1 MFYLT
6 REIFQETERSQ
17 TQVSSFTMANLERIQ
32 ERIDL
37 LHGLIRQV
45 EEQKPMVQR
54 AASMLN
60 GEPSYSLQDL
70 TNLEDNINVWHS
82 ATTDILVKEVGT
94 DNQQLHDFNDHWQK
108 TPRNLPYKSAW
119 KRRLQQAKTDLKNLI
134 EIAKENDTEKQD
146 EVWSLI
152 HPFIASISRSRMKDG
167 YFADAVEAACKSL
180 NTRVREI
187 VKAKTGDELD
197 GARLMQ
203 RAFSVDNPIIRVSH
217 DDSASGQDTQKG
229 YMQIFS
235 GVMTGIRNPKAHDN
249 QTITREDA
257 LRKLIFI
264 SMLI

>member
-180 NTRVREI
+180 N
-187 VKAKTGDELD
+187 L
-197 GARLMQ
+197 
-203 RAFSVDNPIIRVSH
+203 S
-217 DDSASGQDTQKG
+217 
-229 YMQIFS
+229 
-235 GVMTGIRNPKAHDN
+235 
-249 QTITREDA
+249 
-257 LRKLIFI
+257 LIHI
-264 SMLI
+264 